1 VTAIYVG
8 YLATSNNFGRYKVGK
23 LDGDHAWIVFEETGN
38 VEHPSLKTIIANGV
52 VDYKSPKYELKLN
65 GLYNTN
71 NYGKVKVVKI
81 VSTKEVTVEFVNT
94 GNRVVTQ
101 KHTILAGL
109 LTDKTAIALEQK
121 ELIEKKAEESR
132 IQRELK
138 ATEKKLEVARLRA
151 IADAR
156 KEEKEAEK
164 AALREEKRKLGSDG
178 CVFLGTT
185 LEDRLGMKFQII
197 DRVDNTAN
205 WVIKYLQ
212 SGNEYTYQE
221 SVIKRGNAFDK
232 KLSNF
237 FDLKAAYDKKQA
249 ALYYEANR
257 ERLLQRAINY
267 QKSNLDRARVNN
279 QNRRARRTGAEGSH
293 TLEETNHLLEVQD
306 NKCACCNIELSQD
319 NKHLD
324 HIYPLALG
332 GTNYIWNLQWLCQFC
347 NNSKSATH
355 PDEWEI
361 YSKSEHFQQMLKS
374 RGSTLQ

>member
-1 VTAIYVG
+1 MSIYVG
-8 YLATSNNFGRYKVGK
+8 YMATSNNFGRYKVGK
-23 LDGDHAWIVFEETGN
+23 LDGDHAWIVFENTGN
-38 VEHPSLKTIIANGV
+38 VEHPSVKTIIANGV
-52 VDYKSPKYELKLN
+52 VDYKGPYELKLG

-71 NYGKVKVVKI
+71 NYGKVRVVKI

-101 KHTILAGL
+101 KHTVLAGL

-121 ELIEKKAEESR
+121 EEIEKKAEDAR
-132 IQRELK
+132 LQREAK
-138 ATEKKLEVARLRA
+138 ALEKQLEAERMRA

-156 KEEKEAEK
+156 KESKEAEK

-185 LEDRLGMKFQII
+185 LEDKLGMKFEVI
-197 DRVDNTAN
+197 DRVEISSN
-205 WVIKYLQ
+205 WVVKYLD
-212 SGNEYTYQE
+212 SGNEYIYQE
-221 SVIKRGNAFDK
+221 SVIKRGNSFDK
-232 KLSNF
+232 KLPNF

-257 ERLLQRAINY
+257 ERLLRRALDY
-267 QKSNLDRARVNN
+267 QKNNLDRARVNN

-293 TLEETNHLLEVQD
+293 TLEEINHLLEVQD
-306 NKCACCNIELSQD
+306 NKCACCNVNLTKD

-347 NNSKSATH
+347 NSSKSATH